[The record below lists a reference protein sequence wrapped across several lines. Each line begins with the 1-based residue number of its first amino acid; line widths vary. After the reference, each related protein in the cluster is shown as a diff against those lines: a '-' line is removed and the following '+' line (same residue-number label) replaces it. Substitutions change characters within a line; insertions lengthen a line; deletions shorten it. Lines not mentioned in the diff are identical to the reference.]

1 MQQKSRILYLKQC
14 HSIHQYSHNLRIFL
28 TGNFWFIKTKGDP
41 RRDISNRLPEDAKA
55 ATLTTM
61 PGMLKPEMLHK
72 TESTPGHF
80 RLQFTLMCFQI
91 RSLKGKAF
99 HSETSLPDRHSS
111 LCDYSTPS
119 TIGLREDW
127 ERKTASKTHVSS
139 GTALAYKWPRHHT
152 FKEIWKGF

>member
-14 HSIHQYSHNLRIFL
+14 HSIHQYLHNLRIFL

-61 PGMLKPEMLHK
+61 PGMLKPEKLHK

-99 HSETSLPDRHSS
+99 HSETSPAWQALKPLRLLYPIHHRTQRRLRKEDRFQNTR
-111 LCDYSTPS
+111 L
-119 TIGLREDW
+119 I
-127 ERKTASKTHVSS
+127 RKGPCLQMAKAPH
-139 GTALAYKWPRHHT
+139 
-152 FKEIWKGF
+152 I